1 MSVGPYSEGF
11 YSVQQEGSRR
21 SAEIVLPIVLELLKP
36 TSVIDVGCGVGAWTR
51 VLEAH
56 VLDVVGVDGDWVP
69 ADSRSS
75 SFVARDLEQSLSVDR
90 TFDLA
95 ICMEVAE
102 HLSPAVAER
111 FISDL
116 ARLAPAVLFSAAIP
130 QQGGTQHR
138 NEQWQSYWAELFQ
151 RHGFWPHDVIRP
163 RVWSCTQVEPWYA
176 QNSLLYLRERTSPT
190 LLDVVHPRLYESA
203 LEARTFPAWLRRTTS
218 RTFWRA
224 VWLSRRLSSSR
235 GVRSRK

>member
-163 RVWSCTQVEPWYA
+163 RVWSCT
-176 QNSLLYLRERTSPT
+176 PT
-190 LLDVVHPRLYESA
+190 LLDVVRGLVMKGDQAATFSSWVVASFSVTLMPSLNFTPASTSA
-203 LEARTFPAWLRRTTS
+203 TSSWPLNRRQRS
-218 RTFWRA
+218 CA
-224 VWLSRRLSSSR
+224 LSSSL
-235 GVRSRK
+235 